1 MIKNRIKK
9 LNKKKILLVLL
20 AISILVIVYIFF
32 GLNNKKENKLSFNTN
47 KQNISKENLDLKPN
61 HIIISKIGL
70 NEQIYDDEKPGAVSE
85 VFLDKGLSYYD
96 ENTNKPGQGNCVIFG
111 HSAITSKHSAPFE
124 KIGKKELEKGDEIIL
139 TDKDN
144 KKYTYEVSEV
154 KIIKSNDF
162 SVVKPTTK
170 SIITLVTCIAPNFPK
185 DTRIV
190 VVGNLK

>member
-1 MIKNRIKK
+1 MIKDKIKK

-20 AISILVIVYIFF
+20 AISLFVVVYIFF
-32 GLNNKKENKLSFNTN
+32 GLNHKKDNNTDNINKENR
-47 KQNISKENLDLKPN
+47 DLKPN

-70 NEQIYDDEKPGAVSE
+70 NEPVYDDEKKGAVSDD
-85 VFLDKGLSYYD
+85 FLNKGLFYYD

-111 HSAITSKHSAPFE
+111 HSAKTSKHSAPFQR
-124 KIGKKELEKGDEIIL
+124 IGKKELKKGDEIIL

-144 KKYTYEVSEV
+144 KKYIYEVSDI

-162 SVVKPTTK
+162 SVIKPTVK
-170 SIITLVTCIAPNFPK
+170 KIVTLITCIAPDFPRDK
-185 DTRIV
+185 RLV